1 MKPLKILLALVVESF
16 VLGSFAMAAN
26 AASWPD
32 RPIHLIV
39 PYPPGGGTD
48 LLARVLGAQLERSLG
63 QAIVIDNRPGGSTVI
78 GTDAL
83 ANAAPDGYTIG
94 MVFDSLA
101 INSALGVRTS
111 YNPEKDFVPII
122 KLADV
127 PLVLTVNAQQVP
139 MKTLPE
145 LVAYSK
151 AHPGWFTFGS
161 LGPGS
166 PHEIGFLWFNAMSK
180 MEALLVPYKGVAPA
194 LQDVVAGQVKGMFVG
209 VSVADE
215 HIRQGTLRALGVT
228 SPQRLIS
235 SPDVPTIAEQ
245 GYPEYDFVTFYGL
258 AAPKGTP
265 PEIVDRL
272 NKEIN
277 RIFQMPDIRE
287 RIEKTGAVL
296 VGGTQ
301 QEFGNFLTANF
312 VKFSKI
318 MALTGDKPK

>member
-1 MKPLKILLALVVESF
+1 
-16 VLGSFAMAAN
+16 
-26 AASWPD
+26 
-32 RPIHLIV
+32 
-39 PYPPGGGTD
+39 
-48 LLARVLGAQLERSLG
+48 
-63 QAIVIDNRPGGSTVI
+63 
-78 GTDAL
+78 
-83 ANAAPDGYTIG
+83 

-101 INSALGVRTS
+101 INSVLGVRTS
-111 YNPEKDFVPII
+111 YDPEKDFVPIV
-122 KLADV
+122 KLAYV
-127 PLVLTVNAQQVP
+127 PLVLTVNSEQVP
-139 MKTLPE
+139 MRTLPE

-166 PHEIGFLWFNAMSK
+166 PHEIGFLWFNGMSK
-180 MEALLVPYKGVAPA
+180 MEALLVPYKGIAPA
-194 LQDVVAGQVKGMFVG
+194 LQDVIAGQIKGMFVG

-215 HIRQGTLRALGVT
+215 YIRQGTLRALGVT

-235 SPDVPTIAEQ
+235 APDVPTISEQ
-245 GYPEYDFVTFYGL
+245 GYPEYDFTTFYGL

-287 RIEKTGAVL
+287 QIEKTGAIVG
-296 VGGTQ
+296 GGTQ
-301 QEFGNFLTANF
+301 QEFGDFLTANF
-312 VKFSKI
+312 VKFNKI

>member
-1 MKPLKILLALVVESF
+1 MKPWKIGFAFCIATLLP
-16 VLGSFAMAAN
+16 SFATSAN

-48 LLARVLGAQLERSLG
+48 LLARVIGAQLEKSLG

-111 YNPEKDFVPII
+111 YNPAKDFVPII
-122 KLADV
+122 KLAEV
-127 PLVLTVNAQQVP
+127 PLVLTVNAQEVP

-145 LVAYSK
+145 LVAYSR

-277 RIFQMPDIRE
+277 RMFQMPDIRE

-296 VGGTQ
+296 AGGTQ